1 MEPPWRPGLLKKI
14 RILYVITL
22 SELGGAQKIL
32 FYLASGLPK
41 DNFEVTVA
49 CSPGG
54 ELVKWL
60 KELDTVKIVELPQL
74 RRSVSLLHDLIALW
88 KLSRL
93 MAGSGFDI
101 VHCHSSKAGILGRA
115 AAFLAGIKKKIFT
128 VHGWGITPEQSRLRQ
143 FFYTAAEKAAAVI
156 STNLVCVSK
165 ADYNWGVKK
174 RIAPSKLAVIYNG
187 VPLHGCLKT
196 GILRA
201 ELGLGADDLLVGT
214 VCRLSAQKNPLYF
227 LELASDLLSLNSSL
241 KIFFVLIGDGPL
253 RNQCEDYI
261 NLNCLQKHIFLLGS
275 RENAASLM
283 GDFDVFCLFS
293 LWEGLPLTIIEAM
306 LNKLPVLAN
315 IIGGIPELV
324 ADGETGFLVD
334 PGDKKQALKKLI
346 RLLEDPELRK
356 QLGISGHNKAK
367 SNFSLARM
375 VQDYK
380 LLYNS

>member
-60 KELDTVKIVELPQL
+60 KELGTVKIVELPQL

-227 LELASDLLSLNSSL
+227 LELASDLLSLNSSV

>member
-1 MEPPWRPGLLKKI
+1 LKKI
-14 RILYVITL
+14 KILYVITL

-32 FYLASGLPK
+32 YYLVSSLFQ
-41 DNFEVTVA
+41 DNFEITVA

-74 RRSVSLLHDLIALW
+74 RRRVSLLNDLSALW
-88 KLSRL
+88 KLNRL
-93 MAGSGFDI
+93 MAGSSFDI

-115 AAFLAGIKKKIFT
+115 AAFLAGTRKILFT
-128 VHGWGITPEQSRLRQ
+128 VHGWGITPEQGRLKQ
-143 FFYTAAEKAAAVI
+143 FIYTAAEKAAAVI
-156 STNLVCVSK
+156 SSNLVCVSK
-165 ADYNWGVKK
+165 ADFNWGIRR
-174 RIAPSKLAVIYNG
+174 RIAPSKLTVIYNG
-187 VPLHGCLKT
+187 VPCYGFLNT
-196 GILRA
+196 GLLRA
-201 ELGLGADDLLVGT
+201 ELGLSADDLLVGT

-227 LELASDLLSLNSSL
+227 LELAADLLSAGSRPN
-241 KIFFVLIGDGPL
+241 IYFVLIGDGPL
-253 RNQCEDYI
+253 KNECEDYI
-261 NLNCLQKHIFLLGS
+261 NLKCLQKRVFLLGS

-306 LNKLPVLAN
+306 LNRLPVLAN

-334 PGDKKQALKKLI
+334 PGDRKQALKKLI

-356 QLGISGHNKAK
+356 QLGISGYHKAK
-367 SNFSLARM
+367 SDFSLARM

-380 LLYNS
+380 LLYHNS